1 MRDAHAVPLAL
12 AAVLAGALAL
22 ALAAC
27 GVPLDTPAPGRDEVL
42 AEVAAA
48 CPNEGYEL
56 VDVTEESALPQRVVY
71 TFEST
76 ERDLAFTAVS
86 EIVDPDPDPKFPT
99 GPYPSV
105 SCDYDDVVRGLHYD
119 DAVDVLTDAVLE
131 DPGEGPLFSAS
142 GPCVYVRN
150 YAQIVSAAE
159 MLAAAD
165 EVYEGELAFNDAS
178 WIREHAST
186 GVHVRWYDGRLSAE
200 DGWPEDWRNLGTV
213 ALFGELDA
221 DAATEELSRSY
232 AQLIADGVAPD
243 DPGLPEGL
251 RDSTHRS
258 GIGRLVV
265 RGSEVPLGLDDVD
278 GLDDAEN
285 PFQRDLIAHGEDG
298 VARWDEGRGTYVMRV
313 DVGDPRYSTSD
324 EEPVAAHSWLV
335 EQVALLAGGSY
346 EQDGSSFSWRCGD
359 ASGTVTLRT
368 DPSGTT
374 DALLTLDGQ
383 TMLLRQDDLAGGAAR
398 YALVDVDA
406 FARLFG
412 LDAAVDEK
420 NGVIALS

>member
-42 AEVAAA
+42 AEVAKA

-56 VDVTEESALPQRVVY
+56 VDVTEESSLPQRVVY

-119 DAVDVLTDAVLE
+119 DAVDVLTEAVLE
-131 DPGEGPLFSAS
+131 DLGEGPLFSAS

-150 YAQIVSAAE
+150 YDQIVSAVE
-159 MLAAAD
+159 MLGEAD
-165 EVYEGELAFNDAS
+165 EVYEDELAFNDAD
-178 WIREHAST
+178 WIRAHAST

-200 DGWPEDWRNLGTV
+200 DGWPEDWRNLGAV
-213 ALFGELDA
+213 ALFGDLDVEG
-221 DAATEELSRSY
+221 AAEELARSY

-243 DPGLPEGL
+243 DPCLPEDL
-251 RDSTHRS
+251 RDAAHRS
-258 GIGRLVV
+258 GIERLVV
-265 RGSEVPLGLDDVD
+265 LGSEVPVGLDDVD
-278 GLDDAEN
+278 GLEDAEN
-285 PFQRDLIAHGEDG
+285 PFQHDLVAHGMGD
-298 VARWDEGRGTYVMRV
+298 VARWDEDRGTYVMRV

-324 EEPVAAHSWLV
+324 EGPVAAHSWLV

-346 EQDGSSFSWRCGD
+346 EQDGSSFSWRCRGTG
-359 ASGTVTLRT
+359 GTVALRT
-368 DPSGTT
+368 DRSGTT
-374 DALLTLDGQ
+374 DALLTLDGE
-383 TMLLRQDDLAGGAAR
+383 TMRLRQDSLAGGAAR

-412 LDAAVDEK
+412 LDATVDEK
-420 NGVIALS
+420 DGVVVLS

>member
-12 AAVLAGALAL
+12 AAVLAGALAF

-86 EIVDPDPDPKFPT
+86 EIVNPDPDPKFPT
-99 GPYPSV
+99 GPYPNV

-119 DAVDVLTDAVLE
+119 DAVDVLTEAVLE
-131 DPGEGPLFSAS
+131 SPGEGPLFSAS
-142 GPCVYVRN
+142 GPYVYVRT
-150 YAQIVSAAE
+150 YDQIVTAME

-165 EVYEGELAFNDAS
+165 EVYEGELAYNDAS

-186 GVHVRWYDGRLSAE
+186 GVRVRWYDGRLSAE
-200 DGWPEDWRNLGTV
+200 DGWPEGWRNLGTV

-368 DPSGTT
+368 DPSGVT

-412 LDAAVDEK
+412 LDATVDEK
-420 NGVIALS
+420 DGVIALS

>member
-42 AEVAAA
+42 VEVAKA

-56 VDVTEESALPQRVVY
+56 VDVTEESSLPQRVVY

-119 DAVDVLTDAVLE
+119 DAVDVLTEAVLE
-131 DPGEGPLFSAS
+131 DLGEGPLFSAS

-150 YAQIVSAAE
+150 YDQIVSAVE

-165 EVYEGELAFNDAS
+165 EVYEDELAFNDAD
-178 WIREHAST
+178 WIRAHAST

-200 DGWPEDWRNLGTV
+200 DGWPEDWRNLGAV
-213 ALFGELDA
+213 ALFGDLDVEG
-221 DAATEELSRSY
+221 AAEELARSY
-232 AQLIADGVAPD
+232 AQLIADDVAPD
-243 DPGLPEGL
+243 DPCLPEGL
-251 RDSTHRS
+251 RDAAHRS
-258 GIGRLVV
+258 GIERLVV
-265 RGSEVPLGLDDVD
+265 LGSEVPVGLDDVD
-278 GLDDAEN
+278 GLEDAEN
-285 PFQRDLIAHGEDG
+285 PFQHDLVAHGMGD
-298 VARWDEGRGTYVMRV
+298 VARWDEDRGTYVMRV

-324 EEPVAAHSWLV
+324 EGPVAAHSWLV

-346 EQDGSSFSWRCGD
+346 EQDGSSFSWRCRGTG
-359 ASGTVTLRT
+359 GTVALRT
-368 DPSGTT
+368 DRSGTT
-374 DALLTLDGQ
+374 DALLTLDGE
-383 TMLLRQDDLAGGAAR
+383 TMRLRQDSLAGGAAR

-406 FARLFG
+406 FARLFC
-412 LDAAVDEK
+412 LDATVDEK
-420 NGVIALS
+420 DGVVVLS

>member
-42 AEVAAA
+42 AEVAEA

-56 VDVTEESALPQRVVY
+56 VDVTEESSLPQRVTY
-71 TFEST
+71 TFKST

-119 DAVDVLTDAVLE
+119 DAVDVLTEAVLE
-131 DPGEGPLFSAS
+131 DLGEGPLFSAS

-150 YAQIVSAAE
+150 YDQIVSAAE

-165 EVYEGELAFNDAS
+165 EVYEDELAFNDAD
-178 WIREHAST
+178 WIRAHAST

-200 DGWPEDWRNLGTV
+200 DGWPEDWRNLGAV
-213 ALFGELDA
+213 ALFGDLDVEG
-221 DAATEELSRSY
+221 AAEELARSY

-243 DPGLPEGL
+243 DPCLPEGL
-251 RDSTHRS
+251 RDAAHRS
-258 GIGRLVV
+258 GIERLVV
-265 RGSEVPLGLDDVD
+265 LGSEVPVGLDDVD
-278 GLDDAEN
+278 GLEDAEN
-285 PFQRDLIAHGEDG
+285 PFQHDLVAHGMGD
-298 VARWDEGRGTYVMRV
+298 VARWDEDRGTYVMRV

-324 EEPVAAHSWLV
+324 EGRSPRTP
-335 EQVALLAGGSY
+335 
-346 EQDGSSFSWRCGD
+346 GSSSRWRFSQAG
-359 ASGTVTLRT
+359 RT
-368 DPSGTT
+368 SRT
-374 DALLTLDGQ
+374 AA
-383 TMLLRQDDLAGGAAR
+383 RSRGAAG
-398 YALVDVDA
+398 
-406 FARLFG
+406 AR
-412 LDAAVDEK
+412 AAPSRS
-420 NGVIALS
+420 GPTARAPRTRCSRSTGRRCACGRTASPGAPHATRSSTSTPSRASSASTRR

>member
-22 ALAAC
+22 ALTAC

-86 EIVDPDPDPKFPT
+86 EIVNPDPDPKFPT
-99 GPYPSV
+99 GPYPNV

-131 DPGEGPLFSAS
+131 SPGEGPLFSAS
-142 GPCVYVRN
+142 GPCVYVRT
-150 YAQIVSAAE
+150 YDQIVTAME

-186 GVHVRWYDGRLSAE
+186 GVRVRWYDGRLSAE

-221 DAATEELSRSY
+221 DATTEALSRSY

-335 EQVALLAGGSY
+335 EQVTLLAGGSY

-368 DPSGTT
+368 DPSGVT

-412 LDAAVDEK
+412 LDATVDEK
-420 NGVIALS
+420 DGVIALS